1 MNGALDEWLSHRS
14 AKPSTAVR
22 IRQAPHL
29 RKISTTPA
37 DIFLF
42 YSQQVFLQMWAQR
55 KIWNI
60 STWWG
65 TCGGTWWGT
74 WWGCK
79 FFFMC
84 FCCSY
89 IHQIWFSLGTFRSSV
104 EISWGNGFPKE
115 SVLFL
120 LTFEAKDE
128 NIWGKRWECLRE
140 SWLTFEGNEF
150 SFLLPA
156 EIVAY
161 GTRAVSWHMFS
172 PLSVTK
178 WPTYHTIPSKFA
190 SNREIL
196 FCPNEP
202 KKRKKASELGVKTW
216 NLRPLSIV
224 IWCILC
230 PLQALELWSHVSDN
244 IVTHCKS
251 A

>member
-1 MNGALDEWLSHRS
+1 MNGALDEWLSHRY

-55 KIWNI
+55 KIRNI

-65 TCGGTWWGT
+65 TCGGTCGGT

-79 FFFMC
+79 FIFMC

-89 IHQIWFSLGTFRSSV
+89 PPNMVFIRNFQVFSRNITGK
-104 EISWGNGFPKE
+104 GFPKE

-120 LTFEAKDE
+120 RTFEAKDE
-128 NIWGKRWECLRE
+128 SVWGKVGSRLRERNFTSYWLLKSLHMAREPSVGSCFRHFQSRNGQLITQFLPSLHRIVKICFAQMSPKNGKKHRNWGWKHEIWG
-140 SWLTFEGNEF
+140 
-150 SFLLPA
+150 
-156 EIVAY
+156 
-161 GTRAVSWHMFS
+161 
-172 PLSVTK
+172 
-178 WPTYHTIPSKFA
+178 
-190 SNREIL
+190 
-196 FCPNEP
+196 
-202 KKRKKASELGVKTW
+202 
-216 NLRPLSIV
+216 
-224 IWCILC
+224 
-230 PLQALELWSHVSDN
+230 LW
-244 IVTHCKS
+244 